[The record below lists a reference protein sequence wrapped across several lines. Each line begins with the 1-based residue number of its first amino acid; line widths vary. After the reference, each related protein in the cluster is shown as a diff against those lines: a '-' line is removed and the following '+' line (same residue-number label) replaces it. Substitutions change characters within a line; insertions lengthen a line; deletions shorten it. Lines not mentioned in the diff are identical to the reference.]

1 MLLAKESGG
10 TTIHHDGKRYAWK
23 ADGAVTE
30 VPDDLGRSL
39 LAIHGGGYS
48 EAAAPA
54 PPAAKAPPKSDPP
67 PEPAKAAPAAK
78 A

>member
-1 MLLAKESGG
+1 MWLQKASGG

-23 ADGAVTE
+23 TDGAVTE

-39 LAIHGGGYS
+39 LAIRGGGFS
-48 EAAAPA
+48 PAAAPA
-54 PPAAKAPPKSDPP
+54 PPAKAAPKSDPP
-67 PEPAKAAPAAK
+67 PEPPKAAPAAK